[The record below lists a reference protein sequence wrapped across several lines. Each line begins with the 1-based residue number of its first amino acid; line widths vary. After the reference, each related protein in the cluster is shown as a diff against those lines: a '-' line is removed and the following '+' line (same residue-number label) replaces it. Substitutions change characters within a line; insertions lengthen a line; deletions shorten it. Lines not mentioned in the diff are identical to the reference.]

1 MKWLFKKKDSFKQA
15 DWNDITLEKYYKIVE
30 LLQVQDE
37 YTVLNIIDL
46 VYGVN
51 GEDIPITELK
61 KYKID
66 FISKQI
72 PHKDKVP
79 SKLTINGHKY
89 SIDTELTKVSATQ
102 YVDFCNYTQGKDI
115 KYEDALSVFIIPSE
129 HAYNDGYDMSIV
141 KKDIMELS
149 MVDIATISQF
159 FFLQFKLFA
168 SLFQLYLSSQLKEME
183 EKATPEVKE
192 KIEKILEELAEVDLQ
207 SSVVSLI

>member
-1 MKWLFKKKDSFKQA
+1 MRWFKKKDSFKTA

-37 YTVLNIIDL
+37 YTALNIIDL

-89 SIDTELTKVSATQ
+89 SIDVELTKVSATQ

-115 KYEDALSVFIIPSE
+115 KYEDALSVFIIPSG
-129 HAYNDGYDMSIV
+129 HAYNDGYDISLV

-168 SLFQLYLSSQLKEME
+168 AIFQVYLSSQLKEMQ
-183 EKATPEVKE
+183 KTATPEVKV

-207 SSVVSLI
+207 SSVASLI